1 MPGSVLPL
9 AIHSKRNTMAEM
21 IIAAILLFTNKA
33 YIKPEETLAPKQY
46 AERAK

>member
-1 MPGSVLPL
+1 
-9 AIHSKRNTMAEM
+9 MAEM